1 MDALNEARSV
11 IQRLYSRKAAVLE
24 YLLLS
29 TITQE
34 PLLLVGPPGTA
45 KSDLAIKW
53 VEALGV
59 PSEAYFEYML
69 TRFTEPAELFGP
81 VDLVS
86 LKEGKYIRKTI
97 GKLPEAQVAFIDEVF
112 KSNSAILNALLT
124 VLNERKFYQ
133 DGRPVPVPLEILIA
147 ATNEI
152 PDNPE
157 LNALK
162 DRFVLRA
169 ESTTIWDEEAPP
181 AQADEQFKDL
191 LRLGTSLEFYRYS
204 GQKPWVSH
212 QNLMNAVRTIRAEL
226 FRELIGQTHDGNV
239 AKAIDRWLPAP
250 LLRLLVDLLKSLS
263 GEFPDA
269 FRISDRTVI
278 KLFKILVARAIMNKR
293 RQITEEDISVMVP
306 GLAERNFGAIRE
318 ATQTALHLSA

>member
-1 MDALNEARSV
+1 
-11 IQRLYSRKAAVLE
+11 LE

-29 TITQE
+29 TITRE

-45 KSDLAIKW
+45 KSDVAVKW

-59 PSEAYFEYML
+59 PSDAYFEYML
-69 TRFTEPAELFGP
+69 TRFTEPAEIFGP

-86 LKEGKYIRKTI
+86 LKEGKYIRRTL

-152 PDNPE
+152 PENPE
-157 LNALK
+157 LDALK

-169 ESTTIWDEEAPP
+169 ESGTLWNAEGTP
-181 AQADEQFKDL
+181 AQSDQQFRDL
-191 LRLGTSLEFYRYS
+191 LRLGTTLEFYRFS
-204 GQKPWVSH
+204 GQKPWSSGRD
-212 QNLMNAVRTIRAEL
+212 LMYAVRRVRSEL
-226 FRELIGQTHDGNV
+226 FRELVGETRDGNV
-239 AKAIDRWLPAP
+239 SQAIESWLPSA
-250 LLRLLVDLLKSLS
+250 LLRVLVDLLKSLA
-263 GEFPDA
+263 GEFPES

-278 KLFKILVARAIMNKR
+278 KLYKILVARALIHKR
-293 RQITEEDISVMVP
+293 RQITEEDIAAVVP
-306 GLAERNFGAIRE
+306 GLAERNFSAIQE
-318 ATQTALHLSA
+318 ATRTALRMPV

>member
-1 MDALNEARSV
+1 MISTVAR
-11 IQRLYSRKAAVLE
+11 
-24 YLLLS
+24 
-29 TITQE
+29 E

-53 VEALGV
+53 VEALGI
-59 PSEAYFEYML
+59 PTDAYFEYML
-69 TRFTEPAELFGP
+69 TRFTEPAEIFGP

-86 LKEGKYIRKTI
+86 LKEGKYIRRTL

-133 DGRPVPVPLEILIA
+133 DGRPIPVPLEILIA

-169 ESTTIWDEEAPP
+169 ESSTLWDEEGSP
-181 AQADEQFKDL
+181 AQSDEQFRDL
-191 LRLGTSLEFYRYS
+191 LRLGIALEYYRYS
-204 GQKPWVSH
+204 GQKPWVSD
-212 QNLMNAVRTIRAEL
+212 NTLMGAVRRVRSEV
-226 FRELIGQTHDGNV
+226 FRELIAESGNGDP
-239 AKAIDRWLPAP
+239 AKAIESWLPPP
-250 LLRLLVDLLKSLS
+250 LLRVLVDLLKSLS
-263 GEFPDA
+263 SEFPDS

-278 KLFKILVARAIMNKR
+278 KLFKFLVTRAILSKR
-293 RQITEEDISVMVP
+293 RQVTEEDIRALVP
-306 GLAERNFGAIRE
+306 GLAERNYSAIRE
-318 ATQTALHLSA
+318 VTDSALHLSP